1 MKEYFMGHN
10 HQVKFIGHGV
20 GIQLNEIPVV
30 MERNRGP
37 LAENMIIAL
46 EPKFVLPG
54 IGAVGVENTY
64 IVTPEGLENITPL
77 DEEIHEL

>member
-1 MKEYFMGHN
+1 MT
-10 HQVKFIGHGV
+10 
-20 GIQLNEIPVV
+20 
-30 MERNRGP
+30 
-37 LAENMIIAL
+37 IAL

-64 IVTPEGLENITPL
+64 IVTPGGLENITPL